1 MAHLV
6 GRSLVL
12 ASDREDRHIH
22 KVTSKKKVLSV
33 VQQLPDDSSIDDIAD
48 RIDFVAGVQRGLD
61 ELDSGDGI
69 SHAKVKK
76 ELASWL
82 SD

>member
-1 MAHLV
+1 M
-6 GRSLVL
+6 
-12 ASDREDRHIH
+12 
-22 KVTSKKKVLSV
+22 TSKEKVLSI

-48 RIDFVAGVQRGLD
+48 RIDFIAGIQRGLN
-61 ELDSGDGI
+61 ELDSGEGV
-69 SHAKVKK
+69 SHAEVKK